1 MLDHTRHLGIFNVS
15 HLEVCLIGAGGIGA
29 LTAITLGKMG
39 VEDIWVVDDDW
50 VDDINIATQ
59 FYRLSDVRNT
69 KGRATLRNLYEFAG
83 VEGRTL
89 LERVQPGFKLPQ
101 ADVTIATVD
110 SIASRQ
116 DIWDCIVRQYNKT
129 QKPRWY
135 LDARMGAEVFELFI
149 VNLWE
154 PLWYDEHINHADDGD
169 IPDLPCTSKATIYTA
184 DIAAGHIGASL
195 RRIATGEQDPGF
207 LRHDIFKNELSFL
220 EMK

>member
-15 HLEVCLIGAGGIGA
+15 HLKVCLIGAGGIGA

-39 VEDIWVVDDDW
+39 IEDIWVIDDDW
-50 VDDINIATQ
+50 VDEVNIATQ

-69 KGRATLRNLYEFAG
+69 KGRSTLRNLYEFSG
-83 VEGRTL
+83 VEGKAL
-89 LERVQPGFKLPQ
+89 MERVRRGFELPE
-101 ADVTIATVD
+101 ADITITTVD

-116 DIWDCIVRQYNKT
+116 DIWDCLIKSYKTERQA
-129 QKPRWY
+129 WY

-149 VNLWE
+149 VDLWE
-154 PLWYDEHINHADDGD
+154 PLWYEEHITHARDED
-169 IPDLPCTSKATIYTA
+169 IPDLPCTSKATIYTS
-184 DIAAGHIGASL
+184 DIASGHIGAAV
-195 RRIATGEQDPGF
+195 RRIATLEQSPGF